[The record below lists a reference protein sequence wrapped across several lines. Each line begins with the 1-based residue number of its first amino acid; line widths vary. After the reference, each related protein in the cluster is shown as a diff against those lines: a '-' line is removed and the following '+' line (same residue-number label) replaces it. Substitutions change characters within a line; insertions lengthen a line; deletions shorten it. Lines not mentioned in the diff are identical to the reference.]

1 MAVDVGMPLTP
12 EQHSLIVGTLL
23 GDGSMR
29 CKANALLEVNHSAR
43 QREYVDWKYK
53 VLADL
58 VATPPQLRATNG
70 TRIAYR
76 FVTRS
81 LPALTP
87 YYWTFYATGR
97 KAVPDVEITPLALA
111 VWLMDDGSRSYR
123 AVYFNTQQFD
133 LPDQMRLIRI
143 LERQFGLVARLN
155 RDKSYYRLRV
165 AVESVPRLRSLV
177 SQYLL
182 PELAYKLPKC

>member
-1 MAVDVGMPLTP
+1 MAVDAAVALTL

-43 QREYVDWKYK
+43 QRNYVDWKYR
-53 VLADL
+53 VLGDL
-58 VATPPQLRATNG
+58 VTTPPRLRATNG
-70 TRIAYR
+70 ARMAYR

-81 LPALTP
+81 IPALTP
-87 YYWTFYATGR
+87 YYRMFYASGR

-123 AVYFNTQQFD
+123 AVYFNTQQFAVA
-133 LPDQMRLIRI
+133 DQVRLIEM
-143 LERQFGLVARLN
+143 LDRQFAIVARLN

-165 AVESVPRLRSLV
+165 AVDSVPRLRSLV
-177 SQYLL
+177 SSHLL
-182 PELAYKLPKC
+182 PELAYKLP

>member
-1 MAVDVGMPLTP
+1 MVVNAGMPLTP

-43 QREYVDWKYK
+43 QREYVDWKYR
-53 VLADL
+53 VLSDL
-58 VATPPQLRATNG
+58 VSTPPRLRSTNG
-70 TRIAYR
+70 TRVAYR

-81 LPALTP
+81 LPTLTP
-87 YYWTFYATGR
+87 YYRMFYVGGR
-97 KAVPDVEITPLALA
+97 KTVPDVEISPLALA

-123 AVYFNTQQFD
+123 AVYFNTQQFEIA
-133 LPDQMRLIRI
+133 DQLRLIGV
-143 LERQFGLVARLN
+143 LGRQFSIVARLN
-155 RDKSYYRLRV
+155 RDKSYFRLRV

-177 SQYLL
+177 SRYLL
-182 PELAYKLPKC
+182 PELAYKLP